1 MKPRVWAKGKLFR
14 FWKFGDDPI
23 LTLTCAFT
31 SESDADDELTDYEKD
46 SNEQKITW

>member
-1 MKPRVWAKGKLFR
+1 MKPQVWAC

-31 SESDADDELTDYEKD
+31 SESDADDELTDYNKD
-46 SNEQKITW
+46 SSEQKITW